1 MPPDVYS
8 PGFWGVPTS
17 SIDWCEHNY
26 RFTPYVAELANTVSS
41 LVIVAVGAIG
51 AYAHRRQLEAR
62 FILAFAALACVG
74 VGSVAFH
81 ATLRFELQLLDEL
94 PMLYLAL
101 IIVYILLEDRREP
114 RFGRWFPVC
123 LALYGAG
130 LTALSAST
138 RGDLQFYAFQLSFGS
153 LELFALYRVYGLYRR
168 STDQR
173 VRRLY
178 RAGMGAYALGILCW
192 FVDLR
197 FCRTLSERLPA
208 LGVPN
213 PELHAVWH
221 VLVSCGFYCLLS
233 VIASCR
239 LAALRRAPAP
249 LRYEAPAPRS

>member
-1 MPPDVYS
+1 MLPDVSS
-8 PGFWGVPTS
+8 PGWWGVPTS
-17 SIDWCEHNY
+17 SIDWCEQNY

-41 LVIVAVGAIG
+41 LVIVAVGLFG
-51 AYAHRRQLEAR
+51 AYVHRQRLEAR
-62 FILAFAALACVG
+62 FLLAFAALACVG
-74 VGSVAFH
+74 LGSVAFH
-81 ATLRFELQLLDEL
+81 ATLQFELQLMDEL

-101 IIVYILLEDRREP
+101 IIVYILIEDRAEP
-114 RFGRWFPVC
+114 RFGRWFPLA

-130 LTALSAST
+130 LTALSAWT
-138 RGDLQFYAFQLSFGS
+138 RGTLQFYAFQLSFGS
-153 LELFALYRVYGLYRR
+153 LELFALYRVYRLYLR
-168 STDQR
+168 SSDQR

-178 RAGMGAYALGILCW
+178 RAGMSAYALGILCW
-192 FVDLR
+192 FADLR

-239 LAALRRAPAP
+239 LATLRSARAT
-249 LRYEAPAPRS
+249 SIG